1 MYFCKWHYICKI
13 LSMISFMRY
22 ILLAVFCLISS
33 FAYPQGVAQDTIILV
48 SNKVIVGKVQ
58 NVSSSKIT
66 LIKKDSQVPEEITR
80 KQIHK
85 IKYSNGRVEQFNS
98 MAFSMVEESNFQ
110 AVIITDKPEDVD
122 GLYAYG
128 KIDSASGRTS
138 KSAKAAEKNARIR
151 LQRKAAAMG
160 AMYVLITKSETRG
173 GYKEV
178 PTHFYEGIAYGI
190 EPPKEQPK

>member
-1 MYFCKWHYICKI
+1 MK
-13 LSMISFMRY
+13 SFTKY
-22 ILLAVFCLISS
+22 ILLAVFCLIAS
-33 FAYPQGVAQDTIILV
+33 FAYPQGVAQDTIILI
-48 SNKVIVGKVQ
+48 SNNVIIGKVQ

-66 LIKKDSQVPEEITR
+66 IIRKDAQAPEEITR

-128 KIDSASGRTS
+128 KIESVSDGQVNR
-138 KSAKAAEKNARIR
+138 
-151 LQRKAAAMG
+151 
-160 AMYVLITKSETRG
+160 
-173 GYKEV
+173 
-178 PTHFYEGIAYGI
+178 
-190 EPPKEQPK
+190 PKQPKKMPALDFSVRLPQWAPCMC